1 MAPLESA
8 FIEGIAQFEAKYG
21 CKPEAA
27 YVSPIVQKALFR
39 LFHTTGRVPKTSTH
53 MEYMGLPLY
62 QLRSP
67 YFEVHLTKIRIGMSG
82 QQERMVQRMRIMPR
96 ALPPVVGEQPVVLE
110 NYEYDSEEEF
120 EWLTQQEESDEK
132 DRLRKEK
139 LKKALGIE
147 Q

>member
-1 MAPLESA
+1 MTPLESA
-8 FIEGIAQFEAKYG
+8 FIEGLAQFQAKYG

-27 YVSPIVQKALFR
+27 YVSPIVQKARFR

-67 YFEVHLTKIRIGMSG
+67 YFEVHLTKIRTGMSG

-96 ALPPVVGEQPVVLE
+96 ALPPVVGHILPYYCLIRHANETE
-110 NYEYDSEEEF
+110 NP
-120 EWLTQQEESDEK
+120 DE
-132 DRLRKEK
+132 L
-139 LKKALGIE
+139 
-147 Q
+147 